1 MRSVMRRN
9 LPVAILACVVGVL
22 VVSMAS
28 MASMTG
34 LARQGADLTVTVSY
48 TGKGPVDEKN
58 DVLVFLFDHP
68 EPTGES
74 RPLGLQTVTKN
85 GGVATFKGV
94 TTPIVYMIAVY
105 DEQANYDGRSGPP
118 PVGTPESPRTRRAA
132 SRCRSIPRK
141 RRRWHS
147 SSATATGGSAARA
160 TCYVRTC
167 DVQRANVRRATC
179 GRATCHVRRATCDVL
194 RADVQLVTCYVLRA
208 VRRARSTWQVTSARP
223 HVST

>member
-22 VVSMAS
+22 VASMAS

-68 EPTGES
+68 EPTGDS
-74 RPLGLQTVTKN
+74 RPLAVQAVTKN

-94 TTPIVYMIAVY
+94 TTPTVYVIAVY
-105 DEQANYDGRSGPP
+105 DEKANYDGKSGPP
-118 PVGTPESPRTRRAA
+118 PAGSPIATYSKGGKPVPVEPAKTPKVAFKFGDA
-132 SRCRSIPRK
+132 N
-141 RRRWHS
+141 RWK
-147 SSATATGGSAARA
+147 
-160 TCYVRTC
+160 
-167 DVQRANVRRATC
+167 
-179 GRATCHVRRATCDVL
+179 
-194 RADVQLVTCYVLRA
+194 
-208 VRRARSTWQVTSARP
+208 
-223 HVST
+223 